1 MLDTL
6 KDTLS
11 KVNDWVK
18 FAEAKNAA
26 NVAFC
31 SATIFALTK
40 IIINKEPISSYA
52 TYYIGFILLCLT
64 LSLSISLFSFIPKLR
79 VPWLHIGKQHDTDDN
94 ILYFGHAYKYTAIEY
109 LEKLYDG
116 EDKTSENKKLEILYA
131 NQIVVNSKIA
141 YIKFQQ
147 FDLAIFFTMAALL
160 SPIGILFVIA
170 IIR

>member
-31 SATIFALTK
+31 SATIFALTR
-40 IIINKEPISSYA
+40 IITSKELINSYV
-52 TYYIGFILLCLT
+52 TYYIGFVILCLI

-79 VPWLHIGKQHDTDDN
+79 VPWLHIGSQHDVDN
-94 ILYFGHAYKYTAIEY
+94 LLYFGHACKYTATDY

-116 EDKTSENKKLEILYA
+116 ENKGRKNNRLEFLYA
-131 NQIVVNSKIA
+131 NQIVVNSKVA
-141 YIKFQQ
+141 YIKFKQ
-147 FDLAIFFTMAALL
+147 FDLAIFFTMAAIL
-160 SPIGILFVIA
+160 SPVGVLFVA
-170 IIR
+170 IMKQ

>member
-31 SATIFALTK
+31 SAAMFALTR
-40 IIINKEPISSYA
+40 IITGKESINPYVS
-52 TYYIGFILLCLT
+52 YYIGFVLLCLT

-79 VPWLHIGKQHDTDDN
+79 VPWLHIDKPHDVDN
-94 ILYFGHAYKYTAIEY
+94 LLYFGHACKYTATDY
-109 LEKLYDG
+109 LEKLYDSK
-116 EDKTSENKKLEILYA
+116 EKSSKNNRLEFLYA
-131 NQIVVNSKIA
+131 NQIVVNSKVA
-141 YIKFQQ
+141 YIKFKQ
-147 FDLAIFFTMAALL
+147 FDLAIFFTMAAVL
-160 SPIGILFVIA
+160 SPVGVLFVA
-170 IIR
+170 IMKQ